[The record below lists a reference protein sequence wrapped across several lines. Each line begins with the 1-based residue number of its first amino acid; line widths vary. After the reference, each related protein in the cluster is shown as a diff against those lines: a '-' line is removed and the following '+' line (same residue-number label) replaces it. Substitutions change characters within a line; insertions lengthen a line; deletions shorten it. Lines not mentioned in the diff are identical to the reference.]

1 MMVNLKM
8 IEDEIPNSAE
18 AIPEPVTDIA
28 QSKVEMEKTEIESDN
43 TQIDKSEKGK
53 LIFDEDNLPWDVT
66 KAKVDVLSAFHANSE
81 VDLLKVLK
89 DNSFLFYDLYSRKYA
104 IQPIFRE
111 LNFGTEFKCDFAWLN
126 DNSSGPEWVLVE
138 IEAPKMPLFKTTGK
152 PTVKL
157 HDAIEQVNTWEQYFE
172 ENKGEMKRIFGAV
185 AKFRYI
191 LVAGTKED
199 WETEHASLWRIQHGK
214 RSTIEIRS
222 MQTFLNSIKVA
233 EEEPKELWSF
243 AEHASTRS
251 HGELQNYWKNYS
263 YMDRWRKLID

>member
-1 MMVNLKM
+1 MK
-8 IEDEIPNSAE
+8 EDQNNESAE
-18 AIPEPVTDIA
+18 VVPVPVADGMLT
-28 QSKVEMEKTEIESDN
+28 KVETEKAAKENDN
-43 TQIDKSEKGK
+43 TQTDKIVK
-53 LIFDEDNLPWDVT
+53 LEFDENNLPWDVT
-66 KAKVDVLSAFHANSE
+66 KAKADVISAFNANSE

-89 DNSFLFYDLYSRKYA
+89 DNSFLFYDLYSRKYG

-157 HDAIEQVNTWEQYFE
+157 HDAIEQVHTWEQYFE
-172 ENKGEMKRIFGAV
+172 ENKGEKKRIFGAV

-191 LVAGTKED
+191 LVTGTKEG

-243 AEHASTRS
+243 AEHAITRS
-251 HGELQNYWKNYS
+251 HGELQDYWKNYN